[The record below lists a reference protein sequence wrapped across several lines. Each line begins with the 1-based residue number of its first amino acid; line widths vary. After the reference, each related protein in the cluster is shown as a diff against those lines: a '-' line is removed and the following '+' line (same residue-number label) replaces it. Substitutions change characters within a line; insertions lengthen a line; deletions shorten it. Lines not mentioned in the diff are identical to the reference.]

1 MSKVGVIGDKD
12 SVMGFLAL
20 GIDTFTAY
28 EPEEIKKTIHRLIEE
43 DYAIIYITEQASLLA
58 KDYIARFKD
67 EPLPA
72 IIVIPGIGGSLG
84 LGMNE
89 IRASSKRAIGVDILF
104 ND

>member
-72 IIVIPGIGGSLG
+72 IIVIPGIGASLG
-84 LGMNE
+84 LGVNE
-89 IRASSKRAIGVDILF
+89 IRESSKRAIGVDILF

>member
-12 SVMGFLAL
+12 SVMGFLAI

-89 IRASSKRAIGVDILF
+89 IRESSKRAIGVDILF